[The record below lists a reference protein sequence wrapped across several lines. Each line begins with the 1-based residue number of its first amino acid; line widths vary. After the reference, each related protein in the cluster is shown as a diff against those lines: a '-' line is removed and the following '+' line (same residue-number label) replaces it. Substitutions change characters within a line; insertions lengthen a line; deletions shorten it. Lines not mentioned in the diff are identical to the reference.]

1 MKKTDNNGLTPQN
14 EEAPKQEKTWNPV
27 SDPAK
32 VGALVEQYRPLVYA
46 IASRFRGI
54 EFDDLV
60 QEGMLGLWSAARR
73 FNPSQGSSFG
83 AFAALCIQRRM
94 LAMAASHRKRV
105 DISFSQ
111 LDTDVEVFGEKF
123 FPQEDSALN
132 PENLL
137 ILKEDVAAMQQRM
150 REMLSPLERRILQL
164 YLEGCSYQEIAER
177 LSITSKA
184 VDNGLQRIRRKLR
197 DS

>member
-1 MKKTDNNGLTPQN
+1 
-14 EEAPKQEKTWNPV
+14 
-27 SDPAK
+27 
-32 VGALVEQYRPLVYA
+32 
-46 IASRFRGI
+46 
-54 EFDDLV
+54 
-60 QEGMLGLWSAARR
+60 
-73 FNPSQGSSFG
+73 
-83 AFAALCIQRRM
+83 
-94 LAMAASHRKRV
+94 MAASHRKRV

-111 LDTDVEVFGEKF
+111 LDTDVEVFGEKIF
-123 FPQEDSALN
+123 SQEDSALN

-150 REMLSPLERRILQL
+150 REILSPLERRILQL